1 MPGLTLYTS
10 NRLETLAEK
19 LAGVLRRPGD
29 PLRADIVVV
38 QSRGMERW
46 LSLALARLN
55 GITANGQFP
64 FPNAFAEDVFQR
76 LFGFRTDRNPF
87 ERNALIFRVLRLLP
101 ALVGDDPAFDD
112 LRAYLEEDVNGV
124 KGFQLAAEI
133 ADLLDQ
139 YLIFRP
145 RMLLD
150 WEKRFPSDSN
160 DPLAWQPKL
169 WRRLAGETAEPHR
182 ASLWKKLIDA
192 QPGAIVPTNGLP
204 EHVSLFGVSYLPAY
218 YLQIL
223 QALAASMTIDIYQ
236 LSPCQEY
243 WADIASDREMARL
256 RRGLPDDGDQ
266 GEQGDLHLESGNRLL
281 ASMGGHGREFHTLLG
296 DLDCV
301 VEDLFE
307 DVVPD
312 TRLKAVQHDLLHLH
326 DRGAGPTDGHAAD
339 FSVHGQASDRSIQ
352 IHACHGPMREIEVLR
367 DQLLALLDEHPQ
379 IEARDILVMT
389 PDIETYAPYI
399 QAVFGAPRD
408 ERLYLPF
415 TIADRCLASASPLV
429 DTFFRL
435 LDLRAARFARSHI
448 LDLLEFEPLR
458 ARFGFDAVDL
468 SAITEMVDRVGI
480 RWGLDGAEKTRWNL
494 PDDDGNTWRHG
505 LDRLVLGY
513 ALNSETD
520 RLFQHLLPDD
530 GIQTSQVDLI
540 GRLVDWIET
549 LVSFSRKLD
558 ERRSPQ
564 QWHHLLVK
572 ALAAFFVRDERF
584 EYDFQTL
591 ERLLSDWRQGTLVGN
606 LETPVDLDVVRA
618 YLHRRLPGERYRGG
632 FVAGGVTFGALLPM
646 RSIPAEVVCLV
657 GLNHDLFPRLDRPRS
672 FDRMALAPRLG
683 DRSRRNDDRY
693 LFLEALLSARRCLY
707 ISYTGFDAH
716 DHSVRP
722 PSVLVSELI
731 DYLQEGFDCR
741 ETDLVVKHRLQ
752 AFSPA
757 YFQSDGTALFSYDR
771 GHARAARHLTAT
783 RKARPDAKPFLTYAL
798 DKCPDSFFRLAPEDL
813 LESLVHPCRFLLE
826 RRLDIH
832 IRTATQ
838 PFEDREAFELTGLER
853 FREGQWLTSKF
864 LADMPLEEAR
874 RLLQARGVL
883 PQSETG
889 QAVFRRMAAEV
900 QTFAERIRP
909 YITEP
914 ALPPRHYRLTLEGF
928 RIDGRFTNLYP
939 QGPVIFRYSR
949 ANGRAL
955 MAAWIEHLVF
965 CQSAASGQPS
975 DATVLICRDEVRR
988 FEYMR
993 DSAAILEG
1001 LLDHYF
1007 QAAHRPLPVFPRAT
1021 PVFARRFFDM
1031 GRSADQAQR
1040 MARRAWEGNDM
1051 APGDKDDPYVA
1062 LAFRGYDPW
1071 GREFE
1076 TLAGELFAPL
1086 FAHSEAIA

>member
-29 PLRADIVVV
+29 PLREDIVLV

-55 GITANGQFP
+55 GITANCRFP
-64 FPNAFAEDVFQR
+64 FPNAFIEDVFKR
-76 LFGFRTDRNPF
+76 LFGFQADRDPF
-87 ERNALIFRVLRLLP
+87 ERNALTFGVLRLLP

-112 LRAYLEEDVNGV
+112 LRVYLEDDVNGV

-150 WEKRFPSDSN
+150 WEKRLSADLS
-160 DPLAWQPKL
+160 DPLAWQPIL
-169 WRRLAGETAEPHR
+169 WQRLSGETAEPHR
-182 ASLWKKLIDA
+182 ASMWKKLIDTP
-192 QPGAIVPTNGLP
+192 PGALVPASGLP

-223 QALAASMTIDIYQ
+223 QALAASMTIDVYQ
-236 LSPCQEY
+236 LTPCQEY

-256 RRGLPDDGDQ
+256 RRGLPDDGGRGDPR
-266 GEQGDLHLESGNRLL
+266 DLHLESGNRLL

-296 DLDCV
+296 DLDCQ

-312 TRLKAVQHDLLHLH
+312 TRLKAVQHDLLYLH
-326 DRGAGPTDGHAAD
+326 DRGADPTDGNAAAPPGQ
-339 FSVHGQASDRSIQ
+339 GQAPDRSIQ
-352 IHACHGPMREIEVLR
+352 IHACHGPMREIQVLR

-379 IEARDILVMT
+379 IEPRDILVMT

-408 ERLYLPF
+408 EGLYLPF

-429 DTFFRL
+429 DAFFRL
-435 LDLRAARFARSHI
+435 LDLRAARFTRSHV
-448 LDLLEFEPLR
+448 LALLEFEPLR
-458 ARFGFDAVDL
+458 ARFGFDAADL
-468 SAITEMVDRVGI
+468 AAITEMVDRVGI
-480 RWGLDGAEKTRWNL
+480 RWGLDGAEKARWDL
-494 PDDDGNTWRHG
+494 PDDDANTWRQG

-513 ALNSETD
+513 ALKGEPD

-530 GIQTSQVDLI
+530 GIQAGQADLI
-540 GRLVDWIET
+540 GRFVDWIET
-549 LVSFSRKLD
+549 LVRFSRKLD
-558 ERRSPQ
+558 DRRSPQ

-591 ERLLSDWRQGTLVGN
+591 ERLLNDWRMGTLVGA
-606 LETPVDLDVVRA
+606 LKTPVDLDVVRA
-618 YLHRRLPGERYRGG
+618 FLNRKLSGERYRGG
-632 FVAGGVTFGALLPM
+632 FIAGGLTFGALLPM
-646 RSIPAEVVCLV
+646 RSIPAEIVCLV
-657 GLNHDLFPRLDRPRS
+657 GLNNDLFPRLDRPRS
-672 FDRMALAPRLG
+672 FDRMASAPRVG

-707 ISYTGFDAH
+707 ISYTGFDSQ

-731 DYLQEGFDCR
+731 DYLQEGFGCR

-771 GHARAARHLTAT
+771 GHARAARHLAAT
-783 RKARPDAKPFLTYAL
+783 RKARPDAEPFLAYAI
-798 DKCPDSFFRLAPEDL
+798 DKCPESFFRLTPEDL
-813 LESLVHPCRFLLE
+813 LEALVHPCRFLLE

-832 IRTATQ
+832 IRTATR
-838 PFEDREAFELTGLER
+838 PSEDREAFELTGLER

-864 LADMPLEEAR
+864 LADMPLEQAR

-900 QTFAERIRP
+900 QTFSERVRP
-909 YITEP
+909 YIIEP
-914 ALPPRHYRLTLEGF
+914 ALPPRRYRLSLGGF
-928 RIDGRFTNLYP
+928 QIDGRFTNLYP
-939 QGPVIFRYSR
+939 QGPVIFRYSQ

-955 MAAWIEHLVF
+955 MAAWIEHLIF
-965 CQSAASGQPS
+965 CQTAATGQSPA
-975 DATVLICRDEVRR
+975 ATVLICRDEVRR
-988 FEYMR
+988 FESTR
-993 DSAAILEG
+993 DSAAILER
-1001 LLDHYF
+1001 LLDLYF
-1007 QAAHRPLPVFPRAT
+1007 QAAHRPLPVFPKAT
-1021 PVFARRFFDM
+1021 PVFARRIFEM
-1031 GRSADQAQR
+1031 GKSVDQAQR
-1040 MARRAWEGNDM
+1040 VARRAWEGNYM
-1051 APGDKDDPYVA
+1051 SLGDKDDPYVA
-1062 LAFRGYDPW
+1062 LGFRGYDPW